1 MRGLTV
7 PNGGCYALKAFRR
20 GPVPEP
26 PPSAELIL
34 KAFADEANKDPLGRY
49 VERGIAASLRAAVNE
64 EHEPEVP
71 PWYLGDDYWVYQ
83 AGMSAMRDHVI
94 AAADTIALPVN

>member
-1 MRGLTV
+1 
-7 PNGGCYALKAFRR
+7 
-20 GPVPEP
+20 VPEP

-34 KAFADEANKDPLGRY
+34 KAFTDEASKDPLGRY

-71 PWYLGDDYWVYQ
+71 PWYLDNDYWVYQ
-83 AGMSAMRDHVI
+83 QGMNAMRDHVM
-94 AAADTIALPVN
+94 AAADAIASPVN